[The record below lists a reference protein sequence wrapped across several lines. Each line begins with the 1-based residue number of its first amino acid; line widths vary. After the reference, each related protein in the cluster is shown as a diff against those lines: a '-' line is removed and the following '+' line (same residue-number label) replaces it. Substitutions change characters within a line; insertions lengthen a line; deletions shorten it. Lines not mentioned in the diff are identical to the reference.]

1 MRPCP
6 ALGGLCSY
14 SCDLCLAFGLE
25 REGNIPPP
33 LSVTQDLSRYIAR
46 VSLTETNT
54 PGGEDLGEES
64 LEKGLVPSF
73 HGVFVSSVV

>member
-14 SCDLCLAFGLE
+14 SCDFCLAFGLE
-25 REGNIPPP
+25 RGGNIPPP
-33 LSVTQDLSRYIAR
+33 LSVTQDLFRYIAG

-54 PGGEDLGEES
+54 AGGEDLGEEN
-64 LEKGLVPSF
+64 LTEGLGSSF
-73 HGVFVSSVV
+73 